1 MLKLIE
7 FPLLSTNHGKDF
19 IKDILISNFVE
30 SKFTILLQIKFMIY
44 EYSYLQ
50 DFIRKVFLA
59 IGCPEQDALLASK
72 VLISADLRGVDSHG
86 TARLSG
92 YVRLYDNGRLN
103 PNPQIK
109 VIHQTP
115 STAVIDGDKGL
126 GLVVAPYAMKV
137 AMEKANNVGSGWVS
151 VQNSN
156 HFGIAGFH
164 AMMALENDMIG
175 WAMTNAAPLVTPTF
189 SKEKLL
195 GTNPIAVAV
204 PAEKNPPFVAD
215 FASTAVAY
223 GKMEILQRKGSPAPI
238 GWVQDKDG
246 NPTDDSN
253 AVKNGGALLPLGGDR
268 EHGSHKGYGLGAIV
282 DIFSGV
288 LSGANFGPWVPPFA
302 TAGFMAAG
310 EQVGKGTGHFLGAM
324 RIDGFRPAADFKAD
338 MDRWIDRFHA
348 ASAVEGQKVLVPGD
362 PEREIEAERK
372 ANGINLLEPVVN
384 DLKGLADRFGIEF
397 K

>member
-1 MLKLIE
+1 
-7 FPLLSTNHGKDF
+7 
-19 IKDILISNFVE
+19 
-30 SKFTILLQIKFMIY
+30 MIY
-44 EYSYLQ
+44 EYNYLQ
-50 DFIRKVFLA
+50 EFIRKIFLA
-59 IGCPEQDALLASK
+59 IGCPEPDADLASK

-92 YVRLYDNGRLN
+92 YIKLYDNGRLN

-109 VIHQTP
+109 IIHQTP
-115 STAVIDGDKGL
+115 STAVIDGDRGL
-126 GLVVAPYAMKV
+126 GLVVAPFAMTV
-137 AMEKANNVGSGWVS
+137 AIQKANNVGSGWIS
-151 VQNSN
+151 VKNSN

-204 PAEKNPPFVAD
+204 PAKRNPAFVAD

-223 GKMEILQRKGSPAPI
+223 GKMEILQRKGSSAPL

-246 NPTDDSN
+246 NATDDSN

-302 TAGFMAAG
+302 TAGFMNVG

-324 RIDGFRPAADFKAD
+324 RIDGFRPAEDFKAD
-338 MDRWIDRFHA
+338 MDKWIDRFHA
-348 ASAVEGQKVLVPGD
+348 APAIDGQKVLVPGD

-372 ANGINLLEPVVN
+372 ANGIDLLEPVIN
-384 DLKGLADRFGIEF
+384 DLKGLGDRFGVEF
-397 K
+397 RTT